1 MMSLRQQNLRGMSP
15 LNNFIFWRHQIKVVS
30 KKQLH
35 KDLALLMWLYEE
47 IEIKGRDMDRDT
59 IKKECDIYNYSQTEK
74 ALERLYKN
82 CMIEVQPKNIN
93 NRIKY
98 VYKILDQ
105 ARDKIQKSMK
115 ELKVND
121 KKTTI

>member
-1 MMSLRQQNLRGMSP
+1 
-15 LNNFIFWRHQIKVVS
+15 VVN
-30 KKQLH
+30 KKQLR

-47 IEIKGRDMDRDT
+47 TEIKGRDMDRDT

-82 CMIEVQPKNIN
+82 CMIEVQPVLKDYNWNKPKNIN

-98 VYKILDQ
+98 VYRILDQ
-105 ARDKIQKSMK
+105 ARDKIQKSVK

>member
-1 MMSLRQQNLRGMSP
+1 
-15 LNNFIFWRHQIKVVS
+15 
-30 KKQLH
+30 
-35 KDLALLMWLYEE
+35 MWLYEE

-105 ARDKIQKSMK
+105 ARDKIQKSVK